1 MRRTFWRTL
10 KLAAPFGRR
19 MSLSVLLGFAT
30 VASGIGLLA
39 TSAFLISKAALQP
52 SIAELQVAIVGVR
65 FFGIS
70 RGVFRYLERL
80 VSHDATFRV
89 LTRLR
94 VWFYRAIEPL
104 APARLMQY
112 KSGDLLSRV
121 VADMDSLEHFFV
133 RVIAPP
139 VVAALIALLM
149 WFFMGSFDMRLSV
162 ALMFFLGLAAVGLPL
177 LTRWLGRGLGRQMV
191 LVRSELNTSL
201 VDGVQGGA
209 DLLAFGWERRHQER
223 IQSQSLELANL
234 QGRMTRIGGLNDAL
248 MILLVTG
255 ATVVTLVI
263 AIPLVSEG
271 KLDGIYLAVLVLAVV
286 ACFEALLP
294 LPQAYQYLEKN
305 LAAARRLFE
314 IVDAQPVVRD
324 PSFPDNGTA
333 PPAHG
338 DYTLQVEELSFRY
351 APNEPLALDGVS
363 FALPAAG
370 SLAIVGPSGAGKS
383 TLVNLLL
390 RFWDYEAGSVLLG
403 GKELRE
409 YPQEHVR
416 RMASVVSQ
424 RSHLFNATVR
434 DNLLLARPHAGD
446 ADLVRAAQMAQ
457 IDAFIQTLPS
467 GYDTWIGEQGLRLSG
482 GQRRR
487 LVIARALLKDA
498 PILILDEATADLD
511 ALTERDVMRSVHGL
525 MEHKTTLIIT
535 HRLVGLE
542 KVDQILVMHAGRVV
556 ERGNHYDLLQAN
568 GLYRRMR
575 ESQNQIILDTPAQKP
590 VLTLGGR

>member
-1 MRRTFWRTL
+1 
-10 KLAAPFGRR
+10 
-19 MSLSVLLGFAT
+19 
-30 VASGIGLLA
+30 
-39 TSAFLISKAALQP
+39 
-52 SIAELQVAIVGVR
+52 
-65 FFGIS
+65 
-70 RGVFRYLERL
+70 
-80 VSHDATFRV
+80 
-89 LTRLR
+89 
-94 VWFYRAIEPL
+94 
-104 APARLMQY
+104 
-112 KSGDLLSRV
+112 
-121 VADMDSLEHFFV
+121 
-133 RVIAPP
+133 
-139 VVAALIALLM
+139 
-149 WFFMGSFDMRLSV
+149 
-162 ALMFFLGLAAVGLPL
+162 
-177 LTRWLGRGLGRQMV
+177 
-191 LVRSELNTSL
+191 
-201 VDGVQGGA
+201 
-209 DLLAFGWERRHQER
+209 
-223 IQSQSLELANL
+223 
-234 QGRMTRIGGLNDAL
+234 
-248 MILLVTG
+248 
-255 ATVVTLVI
+255 
-263 AIPLVSEG
+263 
-271 KLDGIYLAVLVLAVV
+271 
-286 ACFEALLP
+286 
-294 LPQAYQYLEKN
+294 
-305 LAAARRLFE
+305 
-314 IVDAQPVVRD
+314 
-324 PSFPDNGTA
+324 
-333 PPAHG
+333 
-338 DYTLQVEELSFRY
+338 
-351 APNEPLALDGVS
+351 
-363 FALPAAG
+363 
-370 SLAIVGPSGAGKS
+370 
-383 TLVNLLL
+383 LVNLLL

-575 ESQNQIILDTPAQKP
+575 ESQNQIILDTPAQKL